1 MPMHLEAQRTI
12 DLESDAHDDT
22 QDSPIAPVKRPSKKG
37 IPTGAKWHFTDEQ
50 LAQLLPELRHARDK
64 CMVLV
69 GTKLAT
75 TSWLFVSF
83 GEHQVMAQLIATR
96 VLMSPLIH
104 KDFREC

>member
-1 MPMHLEAQRTI
+1 MATIRRNMGHLRSGPRQLRGGAR
-12 DLESDAHDDT
+12 LFAH
-22 QDSPIAPVKRPSKKG
+22 
-37 IPTGAKWHFTDEQ
+37 
-50 LAQLLPELRHARDK
+50 
-64 CMVLV
+64 M
-69 GTKLAT
+69 AT